1 MKYAFAFDHRDEF
14 DIADMA
20 RVLKFSRSGYYEWCS
35 RRTSGKKEREM
46 EIKRDI
52 EKIFEGS
59 RRTYGSPRVHKILI
73 GYGHN
78 VGEDTV
84 ARYMHQMG
92 LKAKQKKRHKVR
104 TTDSNHDHPIAKNII
119 NRDFTASRPNQKWLS
134 DITYIRTGEG
144 WLYLTGILDLFSRKI
159 VGWSFSESLAHQGV
173 LDALA
178 MACQNRNPQEQLIF
192 HSDRGVQY
200 ACTEFREELKKLKF
214 TQSMSRKGDCWDNAP
229 MESFFHTLKTELVY
243 HTEFRTRAEARAA
256 IFEWIECFY
265 NRVRIHSAND
275 YKSPLAME
283 EGLMLAEAA

>member
-1 MKYAFAFDHRDEF
+1 MKYAFAFDHREEF

-20 RVLKFSRSGYYEWCS
+20 RVSEFSRSGNYDWAS
-35 RRTSGKKEREM
+35 RPTSERLGREM
-46 EIKRDI
+46 AIKRDI
-52 EKIFEGS
+52 EKIFMGS
-59 RRTYGSPRVHKILI
+59 RQTYGSPRVHHELV
-73 GYGHN
+73 GFGHD

-84 ARYMHQMG
+84 ARYMRDMG
-92 LKAKQKKRHKVR
+92 LKARQTKKHKVR
-104 TTDSNHDHPIAKNII
+104 TTDSNHQHPIAKNII
-119 NRDFTASRPNQKWLS
+119 DRDFTASRPNEKWLS

-178 MACQNRNPQEQLIF
+178 MACQNRSPQEQLIF

-200 ACTEFREELKKLKF
+200 ACAEFREEMKKLKF
-214 TQSMSRKGDCWDNAP
+214 IQSMSRKGDCWDNAP

-243 HTEFRTRAEARAA
+243 HAEFRTRAEARAA